1 MALKTIEDYENA
13 IAESNERIEKLELK
27 LNEAYAEQNAENN
40 KRAKELRAQ
49 LIRNNTLSK
58 FLNQPTVVNNNDG
71 SDTLTFI
78 LPPDNALCMYTI
90 KHIARDQAFE
100 DNLKVLTTL
109 VKLIKRLHYICQ
121 DNENFKGF
129 RLQATYNLVST
140 WVTFKLDHEN
150 VVLELKVDLDTHK
163 SQGRIVIEN
172 NLDNIPTPSFYNLG
186 DDDIK
191 LRVDLTEPHE
201 FKDPGYTKTVFSTPF
216 DITIE
221 TLKDDLTNAISQLGN
236 Y

>member
-27 LNEAYAEQNAENN
+27 LNEAYAEQNAEND
-40 KRAKELRAQ
+40 KRAKDLRKQ

-58 FLNQPTVVNNNDG
+58 FLNQPTIVNTNDG
-71 SDTLTFI
+71 GNALTFI

-90 KHIARDQAFE
+90 KHITRDQAFE
-100 DNLKVLTTL
+100 DNLEVLTTL

-121 DNENFKGF
+121 EHESFKGF
-129 RLQATYNLVST
+129 RLQETYNLVST

-150 VVLELKVDLDTHK
+150 VALELKVDLDTHK

-172 NLDNIPTPSFYNLG
+172 NLDNTPTPSFYNLG
-186 DDDIK
+186 DDNIE
-191 LRVDLTEPHE
+191 LRVDLTERHDA
-201 FKDPGYTKTVFSTPF
+201 KDPGYTKTVFSTPF
-216 DITIE
+216 DITVE
-221 TLKDDLTNAISQLGN
+221 TLKDDLTNAINQLSN